1 MIALLLA
8 ALLAGPVSC
17 DVVRVVDGDTVEAR
31 CHAWVGTDVTT
42 MVRVRGIDTPEKAP
56 RAKCPAEAALA
67 IKASAFTRDALPPG
81 SRILLSSID
90 NDKFGGRVDATITY
104 DTPLLHGAN
113 LADQLISAGL
123 ARPYDG
129 GTKKGWCP

>member
-1 MIALLLA
+1 MTAILLA
-8 ALLAGPVSC
+8 AMLSGPVQC
-17 DVVRVVDGDTVEAR
+17 DVLRVVDGDTVEAR
-31 CHAWVGTDVTT
+31 CHVWIGNDVTT

-67 IKASAFTRDALPPG
+67 IRASKLTHDALPPG
-81 SRILLSSID
+81 TRIVLSAID

-104 DTPLLHGAN
+104 DTPLVHGEN